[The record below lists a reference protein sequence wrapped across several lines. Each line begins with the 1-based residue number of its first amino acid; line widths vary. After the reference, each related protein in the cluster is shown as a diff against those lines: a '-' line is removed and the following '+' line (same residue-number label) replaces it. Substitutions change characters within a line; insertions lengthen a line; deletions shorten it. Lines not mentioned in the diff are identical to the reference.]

1 VSDEGPTLYEWA
13 GGSDAFERL
22 TEVFYAKV
30 RQDPL
35 LEPVFRG
42 MNRTTRSTWR
52 A

>member
-1 VSDEGPTLYEWA
+1 VSDEVPTLCEWA

-22 TEVFYAKV
+22 TEAFYAKV

-35 LEPVFRG
+35 LEPSSAAWIG
-42 MNRTTRSTWR
+42 TTRSTWG